1 MMEKVELL
9 APAGDLERLKL
20 AFHYGADACYLGGKD
35 FSLRANAKNF
45 SLEDLKEAA
54 DYAHSLNKK
63 IYVTVNIIFHNEDL
77 DGLIKYLKE
86 LEKIGVDAVIVSDL
100 AVVNI
105 INENNINLEIHLS
118 TQAST
123 LNSYAAT
130 FWKNLNVKRIVL
142 AREASREDI
151 KAIKEKTGLDLEVFI
166 HGAMCTSFS
175 GRCVLSNYCTN
186 RDSNR
191 GGCAQVCRW
200 MFNINESDNTFMMMP
215 KDLNMAYYLKDLIEL
230 GANSFKVEGRMR
242 SIYYVASIIMTYRKL
257 IDKIY
262 DNTLTEKDLKYA
274 IAILNRTANRESAPQ
289 FFDKIPT
296 YKEQYFNGREEV
308 SNQDF
313 LGIVK
318 EYDEEK
324 GLVTI
329 EQRNYFK
336 KGDVVEFIGPNLETF
351 TYEINNIYDEDDNL
365 IDIVRHPKMVVKL
378 PISTKLNKD
387 DMMRIKVFDKNT
399 II

>member
-1 MMEKVELL
+1 MEKVELL

-20 AFHYGADACYLGGKD
+20 AFHYGADACYIGGKD

-45 SLEDLKEAA
+45 SLDDIKEACN
-54 DYAHSLNKK
+54 YAHSLNKK
-63 IYVTVNIIFHNEDL
+63 VYVTVNIVFHNEDL
-77 DGLIKYLKE
+77 DGLVKYLKE
-86 LEKIGVDAVIVSDL
+86 LEKLNVDAVIVSDI
-100 AVVNI
+100 AVVNL

-123 LNSYAAT
+123 LNSYAAS

-142 AREASREDI
+142 AREASKEDI
-151 KAIKEKTGLDLEVFI
+151 KAIKDKTHLDLEVFI

-200 MFNINESDNTFMMMP
+200 MFDINESDNTFMMMP
-215 KDLNMAYYLKDLIEL
+215 KDLNMAYFLKDLISL
-230 GANSFKVEGRMR
+230 GVNSFKVEGRMR
-242 SIYYVASIIMTYRKL
+242 SIYYVASIIMTYRSL

-262 DNTLTEKDLKYA
+262 DGSLTDADLKYA
-274 IAILNRTANRESAPQ
+274 IAILNQTANRESVPQ
-289 FFDKIPT
+289 FFDKLPG
-296 YKEQYFNGREEV
+296 YKEQYYNGRDEQ

-318 EYDEEK
+318 SYDEEK
-324 GLVTI
+324 KLVTI

-351 TYEINNIYDEDDNL
+351 TYTVNNIYDESDNL

-378 PISTKLNKD
+378 PIDLKLNKD
-387 DMMRIKVFDKNT
+387 DIMRIKVFDKKDF
-399 II
+399 I

>member
-1 MMEKVELL
+1 MQKVELL
-9 APAGDLERLKL
+9 APAGDIERLKL
-20 AFHYGADACYLGGKD
+20 AFHYGADACYIGGKD

-45 SLEDLKEAA
+45 SLEDIDEAVK
-54 DYAHSLNKK
+54 YAHNLNKK
-63 IYVTVNIIFHNEDL
+63 VYVTVNIIFHNEDL

-86 LEKIGVDAVIVSDL
+86 LEKIKVDAVIVSDL

-105 INENNINLEIHLS
+105 INENNINLEMHLS

-123 LNSYAAT
+123 LNSYAAK
-130 FWKNLNVKRIVL
+130 FWKNNNVKRIVL
-142 AREASREDI
+142 AREASKEDI
-151 KAIKEKTGLDLEVFI
+151 KAIKERTGLDLEVFI

-175 GRCVLSNYCTN
+175 GRCVLSNYATN

-200 MFNINESDNTFMMMP
+200 MFDIEGSENTFMMMP
-215 KDLNMAYYLKDLIEL
+215 KDLNMAYYLKDLINL

-242 SIYYVASIIMTYRKL
+242 SVYYVASIIMTYRSL

-262 DNTLTEKDLKYA
+262 DNNLTDADLKYA
-274 IAILNRTANRESAPQ
+274 IDILNRTANRESTPQ
-289 FFDKIPT
+289 FFDKLPT
-296 YKEQYFNGREEV
+296 YKEQYFNGREEQ

-313 LGIVK
+313 LGIVRD
-318 EYDEEK
+318 YDENN
-324 GLVTI
+324 GIVTL

-336 KGDVVEFIGPNLETF
+336 KGDIVEFIGPNMETI

-365 IDIVRHPKMVVKL
+365 IDIVRHPKMIVKL
-378 PISTKLNKD
+378 PIDVKLHKD
-387 DMMRIKVFDKNT
+387 DMMRLKVFDKRDY
-399 II
+399 I

>member
-1 MMEKVELL
+1 MKPELL

-20 AFHYGADACYLGGKD
+20 AFHYGADACYIGGKNY
-35 FSLRANAKNF
+35 SLRANAKNF
-45 SLEDLKEAA
+45 SIEEINEACE
-54 DYAHSLNKK
+54 YAHKLGKK
-63 IYVTVNIIFHNEDL
+63 VFVTVNIVFHNENL

-86 LEKIGVDAVIVSDL
+86 LEKAKVDAVIVSDI

-123 LNSYAAT
+123 LNSYAAS
-130 FWKNLNVKRIVL
+130 FWKKLNVKRIVL
-142 AREASREDI
+142 AREASKEDI

-166 HGAMCTSFS
+166 HGAMCTSIS
-175 GRCVLSNYCTN
+175 GRCVLSNYATN

-200 MFNINESDNTFMMMP
+200 MFDIEGSGNTFMMMP
-215 KDLNMAYYLKDLIEL
+215 KDLNMAKYIKDLIDL
-230 GANSFKVEGRMR
+230 GVNSFKVEGRMR
-242 SIYYVASIIMTYRKL
+242 SIYYVASIIMTYREIL
-257 IDKIY
+257 DKI
-262 DNTLTEKDLKYA
+262 DSNTLTQGDLDYA

-289 FFDKIPT
+289 FFDKLPS
-296 YKEQYFNGREEV
+296 YKEQYFNGREEQ

-318 EYDEEK
+318 NYDEEK
-324 GLVTI
+324 GIVTL
-329 EQRNYFK
+329 EERNFLQ
-336 KGDVVEFIGPNLETF
+336 KGDIVEFIGPNIETF

-365 IDIVRHPKMVVKL
+365 IDVARHPKMIIKLPVSVKL
-378 PISTKLNKD
+378 HKD
-387 DMMRIKVFDKNT
+387 DIMRIKVFDKQDFV
-399 II
+399 